1 MFSLRLIPIVLIA
14 ATSLLGLKTVD
25 ILSGGSYPVTGPA
38 DAQAQAAA
46 IPPPQPLDTNAAP
59 VPVSNAPTRTQSAA
73 QPKRSWAQDMFG
85 YPDVTGSVSNAK
97 PPASAAPNPPAS
109 DPHAP
114 SSPARAPGGRTLEG
128 TPVTLDEKAQMGAGE
143 RAVLERLQERRQ
155 ELEKRSRELDI
166 REGLLKAAEQRLEA
180 RIEELRQMEANI
192 NATVQKKD
200 EAEATRFRGLITM
213 YEGMK
218 AKEAARIFDRLDLR
232 VLLDVASQIAPR
244 RMSEIMA
251 QMTPEAAE
259 RLTVELAS
267 RAANNNRSPS
277 PNELPKIEGRPR
289 T

>member
-1 MFSLRLIPIVLIA
+1 MYSLRLIPIVLIA
-14 ATSLLGLKTVD
+14 ATSLLGLKAID
-25 ILSGGSYPVTGPA
+25 LLSGGSYPVGAPTE
-38 DAQAQAAA
+38 AQAQTVAL
-46 IPPPQPLDTNAAP
+46 PPPQPLDTNAAP
-59 VPVSNAPTRTQSAA
+59 APVNGAAPRAQPAA

-85 YPDVTGSVSNAK
+85 FPDVTGSVSNAK
-97 PPASAAPNPPAS
+97 PPASAAANPPPS

-114 SSPARAPGGRTLEG
+114 APPARSPAARLDG
-128 TPVTLDEKAQMGAGE
+128 TPVSLDEKAQMGAGE

-155 ELEKRSRELDI
+155 ELETRNRELDI

-180 RIEELRQMEANI
+180 RIEELRQMEARF

-200 EAEATRFRGLITM
+200 EAEVARFKGLITM

-259 RLTVELAS
+259 RLTVELAA
-267 RAANNNRSPS
+267 RASTNGRSPS